1 MAAVQ
6 TWRYHIVAAAKPV
19 TDRDNGQQPGR
30 GCGTS
35 GGVGAAPGAQEE
47 SAGGSTWRRGMRSG
61 PGATCG
67 PTGSGRSR
75 PRTWTGSWRPP
86 GAHPRPATSRPGTS
100 SREQLAQLARVG
112 PAAGHVAGSA
122 ATIALVAP
130 RSDDPQLGDLIQFD
144 LAQATMSIMVAAADL
159 GIGSAH
165 AGVHDQELARRLLG
179 FSRTGLRSADHPR
192 HPRRPPAAG
201 EQVPGDRAGQE
212 LVVRTA
218 NIAGLGRHDDS
229 AVIEILCGGPSPA

>member
-1 MAAVQ
+1 MSNAMAAVQ
-6 TWRYHIVAAAKPV
+6 TWRYNIVAAAKPV

-35 GGVGAAPGAQEE
+35 GGVGAA
-47 SAGGSTWRRGMRSG
+47 
-61 PGATCG
+61 
-67 PTGSGRSR
+67 
-75 PRTWTGSWRPP
+75 P

-179 FSRTGLRSADHPR
+179 FPRTGLRSADHPR

-212 LVVRTA
+212 LAVRTA

>member
-1 MAAVQ
+1 MSNAMAAVQ
-6 TWRYHIVAAAKPV
+6 TWRYNIVAAAKPV

-67 PTGSGRSR
+67 PTGSRRSR

-100 SREQLAQLARVG
+100 SREQLVQLARVG

-144 LAQATMSIMVAAADL
+144 LAQATMNIMVAAADL

-179 FSRTGLRSADHPR
+179 FPRTGLRPADHPR
-192 HPRRPPAAG
+192 HPRRPPARPDPAARPAP
-201 EQVPGDRAGQE
+201 VRR
-212 LVVRTA
+212 VVHR
-218 NIAGLGRHDDS
+218 GHW
-229 AVIEILCGGPSPA
+229 

>member
-1 MAAVQ
+1 MSNAMAAVQ
-6 TWRYHIVAAAKPV
+6 TWRYNIIVAAAKPV

-35 GGVGAAPGAQEE
+35 GGVGAA
-47 SAGGSTWRRGMRSG
+47 
-61 PGATCG
+61 
-67 PTGSGRSR
+67 
-75 PRTWTGSWRPP
+75 P

-144 LAQATMSIMVAAADL
+144 LVAAADL
-159 GIGSAH
+159 GIGSAMP
-165 AGVHDQELARRLLG
+165 ASTTRSWRGAYG
-179 FSRTGLRSADHPR
+179 FP
-192 HPRRPPAAG
+192 
-201 EQVPGDRAGQE
+201 EDRFA
-212 LVVRTA
+212 
-218 NIAGLGRHDDS
+218 
-229 AVIEILCGGPSPA
+229 LC